1 MNQSFDLNLLR
12 VLDILLEEKSVT
24 ATSQRLNLSQSAVS
38 KHLAKL
44 RDMFDD
50 PLLVRKSSA
59 LIPTPKAIELAN
71 SIKPL
76 LQNVEQLT
84 RPNEFVPALSS
95 RRFHIDMIELAY
107 ANTIPEFMP
116 EILST
121 ASNVKLNIQTWD
133 QSTIEQLLN
142 CDIEFGITCR
152 EYDTRSELHIDKLEH
167 ELHYAELIQD
177 HSVCLVREN
186 HPLLSQPWNLDTFI
200 QYRHIQVTGGGAS
213 RWVLDE
219 VLFQQQLHRD
229 IAIEMPDFQG
239 AFRLCEF
246 SDLLLCAPYRQVQK
260 MIQIHKLKV
269 LELPIHIVPG
279 AFFLIWNQHFEH
291 DLGHKW
297 LRELIIN
304 NVKKAVS
311 IEDK

>member
-24 ATSQRLNLSQSAVS
+24 ATSMRLNLSQSAVS

-44 RDMFDD
+44 REMFND
-50 PLLVRKSSA
+50 PLLTRKSSR
-59 LIPTPKAIELAN
+59 LIATPKAIELAH

-84 RPNEFVPALSS
+84 RPNKFIPAQSS

-107 ANTIPEFMP
+107 ANIIPEFMP
-116 EILST
+116 EILAT
-121 ASNVKLNIQTWD
+121 ANNVKVNIQTWD
-133 QSTIEQLLN
+133 QNTIEQLLN
-142 CDIEFGITCR
+142 CEIEFGITCR
-152 EYDTRSELHIDKLEH
+152 EHDPRSELHIDRLEPD
-167 ELHYAELIQD
+167 LHYAELIQD

-186 HPLLSQPWNLDTFI
+186 HPLLTQPWNLDTFI

-246 SDLLLCAPYRQVQK
+246 SDLLLCAPYRQVQE

-269 LELPIHIVPG
+269 LPLPINIIPG

-304 NVKKAVS
+304 NLKKQPPPRVC
-311 IEDK
+311 